1 MNVWVI
7 CTNTFREAIR
17 DRILYLLVVFAVLI
31 LITSKALGVVSLGED
46 LKVITDI
53 GLMTISLFGALIVI
67 FLGTGLIYKEIDKR
81 TIYVILSRPV
91 ARWQF
96 LLGKYFGLLLTTLL
110 MQALMAAFFLAY
122 LYIMSLLPRESTLM
136 NETETL
142 AYGPILVAVWLTL
155 CEMILLTAVAI
166 MFSAVSTPILS
177 AVFTTVAYVTGHL
190 ADKIEALAE
199 IVRFNAQ
206 TQQGS
211 DVGYALLMMLYYIF
225 PNLNVFNVR
234 NEAAHGL
241 YGHFPHGYPLW
252 LMLYGLLQACVFLS
266 LGVLA
271 FRRRNF

>member
-1 MNVWVI
+1 MNIWVI

-17 DRILYLLVVFAVLI
+17 DRILYLLVVFGVLV

-122 LYIMSLLPRESTLM
+122 LFIMSLLPRESTVM
-136 NETETL
+136 HETETL
-142 AYGPILVAVWLTL
+142 VYGPILVAVWLTL

-211 DVGYALLMMLYYIF
+211 EVGYALLMMLYYIF

-241 YGHFPHGYPLW
+241 YGHFPDGYPLL
-252 LMLYGLLQACVFLS
+252 LMLYGLLQAGVFLG